1 MAVLTPSPKMQFES
15 AAGVPLSGGKLYTY
29 TAGTTTPLA
38 TYTDASGAT
47 PNSNPVILDSRGEA
61 AIWLGA
67 ASYKFKLTDAN
78 DVEIWTVDYIS
89 APTSGVSPILSGNVT
104 IDSDTPGPAL
114 KITQTGTGPVMRV
127 QDSADPDSTPFII
140 DSAGQVGIGTATPSA
155 QLETTGAAKFAS
167 ATITTPLGIASGGT
181 NAATASAART
191 SLGLAIGTDVLAY
204 VAPGASGNVLL
215 SDGTN
220 WTSSPRSVP
229 AIVTADAGK
238 ALITDGSV
246 SSWGSSVIR
255 GTSVASTSGTTID
268 FTGIPS
274 WVRRITV
281 VLRGVSTGGTSNIV
295 VRVGSG
301 TYETTGY
308 TSGASLCSGT
318 ATAGTNSITN
328 GFPFETTDANL
339 TAAAVRESIMTIV
352 NVTGNVW
359 TATSTTAYSAGS
371 LVTAMGGGSIS
382 LSGVLDRVRVTTP
395 GGNTF
400 DAGTVNIFWE

>member
-38 TYTDASGAT
+38 TYTDATGAT
-47 PNSNPVILDSRGEA
+47 PNPNPVILDSRGEA

-140 DSAGQVGIGTATPSA
+140 DSDGQVGVGTATPA
-155 QLETTGAAKFAS
+155 APLDVTGAARLGSLTLTS
-167 ATITTPLGIASGGT
+167 APLPIASGGT
-181 NAATASAART
+181 AATTASAART
-191 SLGLAIGTDVLAY
+191 SLGVAINTDVIGY

-238 ALITDGSV
+238 ALINNGTV
-246 SSWGSSVIR
+246 SSWDSSVIR
-255 GTSVASTSGTTID
+255 GTSVASTSGTTVD

-274 WVRRITV
+274 WVRRITMI
-281 VLRGVSTGGTSNIV
+281 LRNVSTDGGSPLVI
-295 VRVGSG
+295 RIGSG
-301 TYETTGY
+301 SFLTTGY
-308 TSGASLCSGT
+308 ASGANSLAASSTTGDSISSGFALEA
-318 ATAGTNSITN
+318 ATAS
-328 GFPFETTDANL
+328 L
-339 TAAAVRESIMTIV
+339 TAASVREGIATLT

-359 TATSTTAYSAGS
+359 VMASTLGYSAGS
-371 LVTAMGGGSIS
+371 LFSAVGGGSIS
-382 LSGVLDRVRVTTP
+382 LSGALDRVRLTTP
-395 GGNTF
+395 AANTF
-400 DAGTVNIFWE
+400 DGGTVNIFWE